1 MQDRVKALLKR
12 NEDLKKQ
19 RQYWFPLYEALARYV
34 FQRKQNFT
42 TDRAEG
48 PFLLNQV
55 YDSTAIHAAHMMA
68 SSILG
73 QVWPNPFES
82 FEFVPQVAQE
92 DAVFSDAFDMMTT
105 VNEVM
110 PANLA
115 IPEAGVMTSFG
126 EAILDAV
133 VFGTGGI
140 VVQETGDIKVPI
152 VCKAVDAK
160 CASYAEN
167 EHGQIDTVYQEKEFT
182 VATLVQRYGLENV
195 SEKIRKLYEAPD
207 GKHLDEKVKV
217 LHVIEPR
224 RERNP
229 LKLGNQDMPFASIHI
244 EIDQKHL
251 LLESGYE
258 ENPVI
263 IFRFWKNVGEVLG
276 RSPAMDALA
285 DIRALNKLVEIFEKT
300 GEMGLDPPK
309 LVATD
314 DIVGAGKIPWGPGA
328 WIATH
333 KSGLTGTDK
342 GGRAIE
348 PVMTVTNPSWAI
360 QQISNLR
367 DNIQQYFMLDKLTDL
382 SNRSRQTL
390 GEANIRNE
398 LRQFMTGPMLTR
410 LIVEL
415 VGPFLD
421 RCFNILLQLGAFG
434 VIEGSRQDM
443 QLQMAGISPKYISQD
458 FMMHRM
464 GGLKG
469 YRINYISPA
478 ARLMKLEEAQGLDSL
493 TQFVLMLAQVQPD
506 VVHNFDFDEAVR
518 TRQRLSG
525 ASQKILRSPAKVRQ
539 LREQAAAAQAQ
550 QMQVAQ
556 EMGQASTF
564 AEAAKGVKDIGAA
577 GLNL

>member
-1 MQDRVKALLKR
+1 MSVEKRVKTLLQR
-12 NEDLKKQ
+12 NEDLKRQ
-19 RQYWFPLYEALARYV
+19 RQYWFPLYEALAKYV

-42 TDRAEG
+42 TDRSEG
-48 PFLLNQV
+48 PFVINGV
-55 YDSTAIHAAHMMA
+55 FDSTAIHAAHMMA

-92 DAVFSDAFDMMTT
+92 DAVFSDSYDMMNT

-110 PANLA
+110 PVNLA
-115 IPEAGVMTSFG
+115 IPEAGVMTAFW

-140 VVQETGDIKVPI
+140 VVQETGDLKVPI
-152 VCKAVDAK
+152 VCKAIDAK

-167 EHGQIDTVYQEKEFT
+167 EHGQIDTVYQEKEYT
-182 VATLVQRYGLENV
+182 VASVVQRFGYESV
-195 SEKIRKLYEAPD
+195 SEKVRKLYD
-207 GKHLDEKVKV
+207 TGKHMDDKVKV

-229 LKLGNQDMPFASIHI
+229 LLLGTQDMPFASVHI
-244 EIDQKHL
+244 EIDQKHQ

-300 GEMGLDPPK
+300 GEMALDPPK
-309 LVATD
+309 LVATE
-314 DIVGAGKIPWGPGA
+314 DILGGGKIPWGPGA

-333 KSGLTGTDK
+333 RSGYTNTNGSGT
-342 GGRAIE
+342 RAVE
-348 PVMTVTNPSWAI
+348 PVMNISNPSWAI

-434 VIEGSRQDM
+434 VVEGSRQDYQM
-443 QLQMAGISPKYISQD
+443 QMAGIAPKYLSED
-458 FMMHRM
+458 FIKHRM

-478 ARLMKLEEAQGLDSL
+478 ARLMKLEEAQGLDNL
-493 TQFVLMLAQVQPD
+493 TQYVLMLASIQPD
-506 VVHNFDFDEAVR
+506 VLHNFDFDEAVR

-525 ASQKILRSPAKVRQ
+525 ASQRILRSPAKVQQMRQ
-539 LREQAAAAQAQ
+539 AAAQAQ
-550 QMQVAQ
+550 AEQAQ
-556 EMGQASTF
+556 LAKEMGQAAAF
-564 AEAAKGVKDIGAA
+564 ADAAKGVKDIGATA
-577 GLNL
+577 VA